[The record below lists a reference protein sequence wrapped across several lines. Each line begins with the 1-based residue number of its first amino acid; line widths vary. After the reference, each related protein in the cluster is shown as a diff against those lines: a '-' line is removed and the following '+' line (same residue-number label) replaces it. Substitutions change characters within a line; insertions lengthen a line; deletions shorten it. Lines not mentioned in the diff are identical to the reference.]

1 MKPQEAPVVTAYAL
15 ACVVVFIL
23 LTFTGFQTDAV
34 IRAGFIPARFG
45 SELIVPPGT
54 MVPAALTPLTSAF
67 LHGGWLHLIFNMIML
82 LFIGRQLEG
91 PLGGKAMAVLLVIG
105 AYAGA
110 LAQWAADPA
119 LTIPMIGAS
128 GAISALLAVYA
139 LIFSRTRTAAI
150 GPIPAHWVR
159 ALWLAVA
166 WIGLQLLLGFAGGG
180 GFGAVAIWAHVGG
193 FVAGLLLARPLL
205 RWRFGAR

>member
-139 LIFSRTRTAAI
+139 LIFSRTQDVRDRPDPRRTGSARC
-150 GPIPAHWVR
+150 GSLR
-159 ALWLAVA
+159 R
-166 WIGLQLLLGFAGGG
+166 GSGSSSSLGFAGGG
-180 GFGAVAIWAHVGG
+180 GFRGGRDLGACGRLRRRVAAR
-193 FVAGLLLARPLL
+193 AASALA
-205 RWRFGAR
+205 FGAR

>member
-45 SELIVPPGT
+45 GELIVPPGT

-180 GFGAVAIWAHVGG
+180 FGAVAIWAHVGG